1 MYHFKCCSQLFPPPV
16 DLWVSD
22 EGTYVC
28 EAENQFGRIQSRP
41 ATVTV
46 TGLGKSSAWQWE
58 LLVCGQQTGS
68 LGVMSIH
75 ADLSVCCVYVSSI
88 QTELENIYVEY
99 YNFSGF
105 CLLEHFFLLA
115 ALTGISFI
123 CIFSLDLKEMI
134 YPVVFFLIPK

>member
-1 MYHFKCCSQLFPPPV
+1 MVSLWRGRGWLSMCHFRCCSQLFSPPA

-22 EGTYVC
+22 EGTYIC

-58 LLVCGQQTGS
+58 LLLFGQQTGC

-75 ADLSVCCVYVSSI
+75 ADLPVCCIYVSS
-88 QTELENIYVEY
+88 
-99 YNFSGF
+99 
-105 CLLEHFFLLA
+105 
-115 ALTGISFI
+115 
-123 CIFSLDLKEMI
+123 M
-134 YPVVFFLIPK
+134 